1 MRRHLAQLVLQLA
14 FHGFNGAISVQLV
27 QSLLHSSILFTRG
40 VELRA
45 VCGVR
50 CFLLVVRR
58 QLHHLQSMARPS
70 LVRTVCAGEI
80 NVQIQVHTGKSKG
93 RLVRWTRPL
102 LLLVSFL
109 VLTDCVGFV
118 CGVHHWQRDWGVI

>member
-50 CFLLVVRR
+50 CALLSPCRAATVAPFAVDGEAQLGAHCLRR
-58 QLHHLQSMARPS
+58 
-70 LVRTVCAGEI
+70 
-80 NVQIQVHTGKSKG
+80 
-93 RLVRWTRPL
+93 
-102 LLLVSFL
+102 
-109 VLTDCVGFV
+109 
-118 CGVHHWQRDWGVI
+118 